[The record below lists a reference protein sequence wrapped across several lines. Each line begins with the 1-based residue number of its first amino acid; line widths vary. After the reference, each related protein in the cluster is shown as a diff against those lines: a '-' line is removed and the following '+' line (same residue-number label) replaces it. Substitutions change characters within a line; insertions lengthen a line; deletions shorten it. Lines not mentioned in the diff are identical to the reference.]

1 MAGKDT
7 SGYADKIDPCVEL
20 GRAALDD
27 GAQQSYDP
35 GVIPRIGP
43 EKELNRSEPDRKGE

>member
-7 SGYADKIDPCVEL
+7 TGYADRIDPCVEL

-27 GAQQSYDP
+27 GA
-35 GVIPRIGP
+35 
-43 EKELNRSEPDRKGE
+43 L

>member
-7 SGYADKIDPCVEL
+7 AGYADRIDPCVER

-27 GAQQSYDP
+27 GA
-35 GVIPRIGP
+35 I
-43 EKELNRSEPDRKGE
+43 